1 MKKTTIAAIDEF
13 VTLVGGKT
21 WTKVARAC
29 TGKWRGTYDHS
40 IVIDGRHRLFVTN
53 GMTYFEERIREWSA
67 AIRRFSIKKEE
78 YLRMLRRQSEFDN
91 IKAQE
96 EGLKRVEVLDIGILS
111 PETTDRWHYF
121 KPYVLLKVGDV
132 TYKFMESY
140 LSQVLFDGTIEKW
153 LPKYQ
158 KPIYTAG
165 GVRNPDF
172 IFGNVRFNSRDGMY
186 RIPTAESAC
195 STLDVKNLYRPQQ
208 TTD

>member
-53 GMTYFEERIREWSA
+53 GMAYFEERIREWSA
-67 AIRRFSIKKEE
+67 AIRRFRTRKEE
-78 YLRMLRRQSEFDN
+78 YLHVLRRQSEFDN

-96 EGLKRVEVLDIGILS
+96 EGLKRVEVFDIGILS
-111 PETTDRWHYF
+111 PETTDRWYYF

-172 IFGNVRFNSRDGMY
+172 IFGNVRFNSKDNMY
-186 RIPTAESAC
+186 RIPTTDAC
-195 STLDVKNLYRPQQ
+195 STIMAKNLY
-208 TTD
+208 DFDNSK

>member
-13 VTLVGGKT
+13 VMLVGGKT
-21 WTKVARAC
+21 WTKVAKAC

-67 AIRRFSIKKEE
+67 AIRRFRTKKEE
-78 YLRMLRRQSEFDN
+78 YLRVLRRQSEFDN

-96 EGLKRVEVLDIGILS
+96 EGLKHVEVLDVGILS
-111 PETTDRWHYF
+111 PETTGCWYYF

-132 TYKFMESY
+132 TYKFMESF

-153 LPKYQ
+153 LPKYE

-172 IFGNVRFNSRDGMY
+172 IFGNVRFNSKDNMY
-186 RIPTAESAC
+186 RIPTTDAC
-195 STLDVKNLYRPQQ
+195 STVMAKNLY
-208 TTD
+208 DFDNNK